1 MANEIRIVAKKI
13 DLSEIEKVGEAG
25 KRAGKEAGAGLERGL
40 KEGEQGAK
48 RALDGVDDK
57 LDQTAT
63 AGRRA
68 GDKAGQGLA
77 EGVGDGARKAGKK
90 VDDGLGDAVDAAGAK
105 GGEGGSAFSEKF
117 AGAVETTQG
126 GPAGIVE
133 GALGQVAEI
142 GAPFAVGAVVGGLLV
157 KGFAESVQR
166 QDLGAALSAK
176 LGGTVHDAQHLGRL
190 AGSVYADNYGDSIQD
205 AADGIRAV
213 VQNRLVDIASSTDEQ
228 IRNMSELALTTAKVV
243 DEDANAVARAARQM
257 LVNGLANSAEEA
269 FDIIVRASQKGLN
282 VNDDLID
289 TIVEYGTKFRDLG
302 LTGQDAMG
310 LISQALDAG
319 ARDTDTAADALK
331 EFAIRA
337 EDGSAA
343 TARGFQSVGLNAR
356 TMSDDIAAGGDRARS
371 ALGKTL
377 DGLRAIHDPVL
388 RDQAAV
394 DLFGTKAEDLG
405 DALYALDLDSVATE
419 FDKVADATKNA
430 SAAMETDA
438 ARAEKA
444 WRQFGQGITNNLDNV
459 GAFLYDLGGDMAMIL
474 GLQQRIAGNPVPAPD
489 AQPMIDYRQRVDD
502 AAHAWENQ
510 GGAIRHTID
519 TLDEFISKQEKLAG
533 GVLNLSEAQIRFQKA
548 IDDGAESL
556 KANGKTLDIHTEK
569 GRENR
574 EALND
579 LAKAAYDQIAAM
591 EEQGATAGDLGIF
604 MASARDQFVQMAI
617 GMGMNREEA
626 RRLADQ
632 LHLIPGDYVARV
644 KAETGQAANEIRS
657 IHGQLIDLTRR
668 SYVASV
674 QVTQKS
680 MGGKMFVGYEHGGVM
695 GHAAEGGPRGGR
707 VMVNEAG
714 PEIIDLPTGSTVHSH
729 GDSMR
734 MLGAMGSGVG
744 ELRVVL
750 DIAPGADSATAA
762 MLRSLLANDILKL
775 RVDAAGRVRSG

>member
-1 MANEIRIVAKKI
+1 VANEIRIVAKKI

-337 EDGSAA
+337 EEGSAA